1 MSINLSHT
9 QQEINNYPS
18 HLSVCLSVCPYPP
31 VCLCMSVSLSAA
43 FPLYHWAIE
52 RRRKLTIIPSL
63 RLVCIEAAGKN
74 QWLSFK
80 CPNGCVV
87 CVGMYTR
94 VYSRCC
100 VECVVEV
107 EAVNMSIG
115 WGVRG
120 ILCVKCVLVLGARF
134 SLETRT
140 VILEFT
146 L

>member
-1 MSINLSHT
+1 MSI
-9 QQEINNYPS
+9 
-18 HLSVCLSVCPYPP
+18 
-31 VCLCMSVSLSAA
+31 SLSAA

-52 RRRKLTIIPSL
+52 RRRKLTIILLIPSL

-74 QWLSFK
+74 QWLSHK
-80 CPNGCVV
+80 CPNVCVV

-100 VECVVEV
+100 VECVVVV

-115 WGVRG
+115 WGVRS

-134 SLETRT
+134 SLETKT